1 MFKNLYLKLSFVG
14 LCLFALGAC
23 SDDDDEAGLVGAPEC
38 SLNSDTGEY
47 KVKIGHE
54 VTLQV
59 TAENAINPV
68 YAWKRA
74 GKIVSEQE
82 TYQFKGDQLGEFF
95 VNFRLDADNGSVEKQ
110 AKITVVDRLPPEIT
124 VSSSAVG
131 YCDVALKVAA
141 ETKYTDEST
150 TFEWSYGGRV

>member
-54 VTLQV
+54 VTL
-59 TAENAINPV
+59 
-68 YAWKRA
+68 
-74 GKIVSEQE
+74 
-82 TYQFKGDQLGEFF
+82 
-95 VNFRLDADNGSVEKQ
+95 
-110 AKITVVDRLPPEIT
+110 
-124 VSSSAVG
+124 
-131 YCDVALKVAA
+131 
-141 ETKYTDEST
+141 
-150 TFEWSYGGRV
+150 

>member
-23 SDDDDEAGLVGAPEC
+23 SMMMTTGLVGAPEC

-74 GKIVSEQE
+74 GKIVSEQ
-82 TYQFKGDQLGEFF
+82 GNL
-95 VNFRLDADNGSVEKQ
+95 
-110 AKITVVDRLPPEIT
+110 
-124 VSSSAVG
+124 SS
-131 YCDVALKVAA
+131 LKVI
-141 ETKYTDEST
+141 S
-150 TFEWSYGGRV
+150 